1 MRCPYCGVTN
11 GEQAR
16 FCVHCGRDMTTG
28 RPGPGVRQQSP
39 YTPQPSSGQRPPSSS
54 TVTPQQPPYQPSQP
68 PQPAQGRGAPT
79 TRPPQTQTPQTSQPP
94 RVRPQSVPV
103 PAPMPEPDAPAPFP
117 PKNVEQLNALEQGAL
132 AYNVLD
138 TTVNAQWKKTV
149 RIVFPRCT
157 AWQQAATLLKA
168 LKDQLNTNHE
178 TIVIQ
183 GLQPQDT
190 DIYGFTNGQLTFDRH
205 ARLGGQTMA
214 RYLLETNDGYASD
227 SVRVVLMV

>member
-39 YTPQPSSGQRPPSSS
+39 STPQPSSGQRSPSS
-54 TVTPQQPPYQPSQP
+54 TATHQPPY
-68 PQPAQGRGAPT
+68 QPAQGRGTSTA
-79 TRPPQTQTPQTSQPP
+79 RPPQTPQTSQPP
-94 RVRPQSVPV
+94 RVRQQ
-103 PAPMPEPDAPAPFP
+103 PAPAPVPEPDAPAPFP
-117 PKNVEQLNALEQGAL
+117 PKNVEQLKALEQGAL
-132 AYNVLD
+132 AYTTLD
-138 TTVNAQWKKTV
+138 TTANAQWKKTV
-149 RIVFPRCT
+149 RIVFPRC
-157 AWQQAATLLKA
+157 APWQQAATLLKA
-168 LKDQLNTNHE
+168 LKEQLNTDHE

-190 DIYGFTNGQLTFDRH
+190 DTYGFTNGQLTFDRH

-227 SVRVVLMV
+227 SVRVVLTE

>member
-1 MRCPYCGVTN
+1 MRCPYCGVSN
-11 GEQAR
+11 AEQAR
-16 FCVHCGRDMTTG
+16 YCVHCGRDMTTG

-39 YTPQPSSGQRPPSSS
+39 YTPQPSSSQRPPSSS
-54 TVTPQQPPYQPSQP
+54 TATPQPPYQP
-68 PQPAQGRGAPT
+68 PQPVQGRAVPT

-94 RVRPQSVPV
+94 RMRTQPQPVSVSV
-103 PAPMPEPDAPAPFP
+103 PEPDSPAPFP
-117 PKNVEQLNALEQGAL
+117 PKNVEQLKVLEQGAL

-138 TTVNAQWKKTV
+138 TTANAQWKKTV
-149 RIVFPRCT
+149 RIVFPRCA

-168 LKDQLNTNHE
+168 LKEQLNTNHE

-183 GLQPQDT
+183 GLQPQNT

-227 SVRVVLMV
+227 SVRVVLTE